1 MLVSNDK
8 NPEQISL
15 IYNVKQLLFELGF
28 AFAWINQGVQF
39 ETSFINQIRQRLRD
53 VYIQQCNCEK
63 NATSS
68 SRLFKHIKSTF
79 YFENCLCLESI
90 IQKSINKS
98 QIKFS
103 FFFIERGRWA
113 KSKIAVKDRTCTL
126 CNSVEDE
133 FHCIVEC
140 PRFRIERKGC
150 LPEKLSNKPSMY
162 DFVNLFKCVD
172 IKTCENLGLLCFKI
186 LRSYEKTHLT
196 E

>member
-90 IQKSINKS
+90 I
-98 QIKFS
+98 
-103 FFFIERGRWA
+103 
-113 KSKIAVKDRTCTL
+113 
-126 CNSVEDE
+126 
-133 FHCIVEC
+133 
-140 PRFRIERKGC
+140 
-150 LPEKLSNKPSMY
+150 
-162 DFVNLFKCVD
+162 
-172 IKTCENLGLLCFKI
+172 
-186 LRSYEKTHLT
+186 
-196 E
+196 